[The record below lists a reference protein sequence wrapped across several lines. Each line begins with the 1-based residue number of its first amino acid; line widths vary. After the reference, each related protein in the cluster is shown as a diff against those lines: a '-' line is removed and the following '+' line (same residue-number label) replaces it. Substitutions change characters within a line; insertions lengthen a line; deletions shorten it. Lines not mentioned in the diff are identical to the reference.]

1 MIDLVD
7 VTHSYGGTRRVL
19 DSVSLTIAAG
29 TMTAITGPSGR
40 GKSTLLLIAGLLLRP
55 DSGRVVVSG
64 VDATRMPDWRR
75 SALRGGGVAFVFQDA
90 MLDTSRSVLDNVVES
105 AEYGTSSRRAAIDR
119 ALELLAELEVDVDLR
134 RRPGQISGGQAQRV
148 ALCRAL
154 LPRPSVILADE
165 PTGNLDAASAQ
176 VVLDRLRREAEA
188 GVAVAVATHD
198 ERVMRGCDRVV
209 ALD

>member
-1 MIDLVD
+1 MIDLIE

-55 DSGRVVVSG
+55 ESGRVVVAG
-64 VDATRMPDWRR
+64 VDATRMPDRRR

-105 AEYGTSSRRAAIDR
+105 AEYGTSSRRR
-119 ALELLAELEVDVDLR
+119 ARARAVELLDDLGVGIDIR

-198 ERVMRGCDRVV
+198 ERVMAGCDRVH